1 MQTILRPS
9 ALLKQFKKLLLALAI
24 SHLVLSGA
32 SQAFQNNPTQININ
46 PQQMNRA
53 GVKTEAA
60 LPADN
65 GNENTSNTKIAQRS
79 QSNKGVRLSGT
90 VVAASSASHLLSA
103 SLAGVVQN
111 IHVSPLQQVQ
121 TGSAIVTIHSPA
133 LLEMQ
138 REYLQLA
145 TQSHLNQ
152 EKFQRDEALFKEGI
166 IAQSRLQESRA
177 LAIQAEVAVSER
189 YQSLRAAGLSDA
201 TLKQSL
207 KTKALSP
214 TTTIFSKTKGTVLN
228 LQVQLGQRIEAGM
241 PIAKIAGDAPFWIEF
256 QASRDQSNQIR
267 AGDILQIK
275 DCSIAKVIA
284 ISPQMD
290 ASNQSVLIRAQEIRN
305 SKQSSCL
312 RLNQFVE
319 ASHVGHQVI
328 KNSYGVPASALVRSG
343 DRQYVFVKNPQGFEV
358 VDVQVVAGPP
368 DKVWLTGRFGTNPQ
382 VATQGITILKGAWLG
397 LGADTEAPAKA
408 ASTSASATA
417 STSSN
422 TNGKK

>member
-9 ALLKQFKKLLLALAI
+9 TPLKRLLLALTI
-24 SHLVLSGA
+24 SNLVFSGA

-53 GVKTEAA
+53 GVKIEAA
-60 LPADN
+60 LLAGDAVVS
-65 GNENTSNTKIAQRS
+65 TSIANVKSPQTD
-79 QSNKGVRLSGT
+79 KGMRLSGT
-90 VVAASSASHLLSA
+90 VVAASSASYLLSA
-103 SLAGVVQN
+103 TVAGIVQN
-111 IHVSPLQQVQ
+111 VHVNPLQQVQ
-121 TGSAIVTIHSPA
+121 AGNPIVTIHSPA

-145 TQSHLNQ
+145 IQAHLSQ
-152 EKFQRDEALFKEGI
+152 EKIQRDEALFKEGI

-177 LAIQAEVAVSER
+177 LALQAEVAASER

-201 TLKQSL
+201 AIKQSL
-207 KTKALSP
+207 KTKALSA
-214 TTTIFSKTKGTVLN
+214 TTTISAKSKGIVLD

-256 QASRDQSNQIR
+256 QASRSQSNQIR
-267 AGDILQIK
+267 TGDLLQIK
-275 DCSIAKVIA
+275 DCGTAKVMA

-290 ASNQSVLIRAQEIRN
+290 TSNQSVLIRAQEVRD

-312 RLNQFVE
+312 RLNQFIE

-343 DRQYVFVKNPQGFEV
+343 DRHYVFVKNALGFEV
-358 VDVQVVAGPP
+358 IDVQVVAGPP
-368 DKVWLTGRFGTNPQ
+368 NKIWLTGKFGTNPQ
-382 VATQGITILKGAWLG
+382 IATQGITVLKGAWLG

-408 ASTSASATA
+408 VVAASASAT
-417 STSSN
+417 N

>member
-1 MQTILRPS
+1 MHTTLRSSLPF
-9 ALLKQFKKLLLALAI
+9 KQLLLALTI
-24 SHLVLSGA
+24 SQLALPGLSF
-32 SQAFQNNPTQININ
+32 AFQAMSTQININ

-60 LPADN
+60 LPAGD
-65 GNENTSNTKIAQRS
+65 GNTNTSNMT
-79 QSNKGVRLSGT
+79 QSDQGARLSGT
-90 VVAASSASHLLSA
+90 VVAASSASQLLSA
-103 SLAGVVQN
+103 SVAGVVQN
-111 IHVSPLQQVQ
+111 IHVSPLQHVQ
-121 TGSAIVTIHSPA
+121 AGTAIVTIHSPA

-145 TQSHLNQ
+145 TQSQLSQ

-177 LAIQAEVAVSER
+177 LALQAEVAASER
-189 YQSLRAAGLSDA
+189 YQSLRTAGLSDA
-201 TLKQSL
+201 LIKQSL
-207 KTKALSP
+207 KTRALSA
-214 TTTIFSKTKGTVLN
+214 TTTISAKSQGTVLD
-228 LQVQLGQRIEAGM
+228 LQVQAGQRIEAGM

-256 QASRDQSNQIR
+256 QAARSQLNQIR
-267 AGDILQIK
+267 TGDIVHIK
-275 DCSIAKVIA
+275 ECGTAKVMA

-290 ASNQSVLIRAQEIRN
+290 AGNQSILIRAQEIRDN
-305 SKQSSCL
+305 KQSSCL

-343 DRQYVFVKNPQGFEV
+343 DRHYVFVKNAQGFEV

-368 DKVWLTGRFGTNPQ
+368 NKVWLTGKFGANPQ
-382 VATQGITILKGAWLG
+382 VATQGITTLKGAWLG

-408 ASTSASATA
+408 APAAASNAA
-417 STSSN
+417 STTSN